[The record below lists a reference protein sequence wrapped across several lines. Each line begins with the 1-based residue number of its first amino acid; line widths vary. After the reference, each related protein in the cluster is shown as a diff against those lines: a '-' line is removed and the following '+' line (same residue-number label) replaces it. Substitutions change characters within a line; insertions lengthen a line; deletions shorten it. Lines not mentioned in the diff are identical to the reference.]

1 MADDRDETF
10 ARLRATPF
18 EALRAE
24 NDAQAADA
32 GTPLDPATAL
42 APPQAPLAQPEATPG
57 TVRSGAVY
65 DPLPAD
71 PVFPLRHPFSIDG
84 VRFDRLRFRS
94 PAFEDVE
101 AVMRGEI
108 TELEMHARM
117 ADVPIGVL
125 RALRWVDSEIAFFI
139 ARSLAPEFDRR

>member
-1 MADDRDETF
+1 MGEERDDEF
-10 ARLRATPF
+10 ARLRAVPF
-18 EALRAE
+18 EALRADSE
-24 NDAQAADA
+24 SAPDCAGERAATSA
-32 GTPLDPATAL
+32 PVERAERPL
-42 APPQAPLAQPEATPG
+42 QPT
-57 TVRSGAVY
+57 RSGAVY
-65 DPLPAD
+65 DSVPAD
-71 PVFPLRHPFSIDG
+71 PVFPLRHPFTIDG
-84 VRFDRLRFRS
+84 VRIDRLLFRP

>member
-1 MADDRDETF
+1 MADDREETF
-10 ARLRATPF
+10 ARLRAVPF
-18 EALRAE
+18 EELRGEGEVGVAALETEAE
-24 NDAQAADA
+24 PDPAPTPASGAQPQAA
-32 GTPLDPATAL
+32 
-42 APPQAPLAQPEATPG
+42 PG
-57 TVRSGAVY
+57 MVRSGAVY
-65 DPLPAD
+65 DQLPAD
-71 PVFPLRHPFSIDG
+71 PAFPLRHPFSIDG
-84 VRFDRLRFRS
+84 LRVDRLLFRP

-117 ADVPIGVL
+117 ADVPLAVM

>member
-1 MADDRDETF
+1 MVDDRDETF

-24 NDAQAADA
+24 TDARTADVGE
-32 GTPLDPATAL
+32 GTTLDPAPSL
-42 APPQAPLAQPEATPG
+42 APTEQPDAAPG

-65 DPLPAD
+65 DAVPAD
-71 PVFPLRHPFSIDG
+71 PAFPLRHPFSIDG
-84 VRFDRLRFRS
+84 VRFDRLLFRP

>member
-1 MADDRDETF
+1 MPT
-10 ARLRATPF
+10 
-18 EALRAE
+18 
-24 NDAQAADA
+24 
-32 GTPLDPATAL
+32 DPA
-42 APPQAPLAQPEATPG
+42 
-57 TVRSGAVY
+57 
-65 DPLPAD
+65 
-71 PVFPLRHPFSIDG
+71 FPLRHPFSIDG
-84 VRFDRLRFRS
+84 VRIDRLLFRP